1 MNNDLRTIINTLD
14 SIEEG
19 EIGRIIDLAWR

>member
-19 EIGRIIDLAWR
+19 EIGRKIDLAWR